1 MKRGQMEMAGLVIIV
16 ILITLGMLFA
26 LLFFVKKGPEEKQ
39 IFVRKGLAYSTLGA
53 MLRTSVPCHA
63 GDTTHVKMVD
73 LLEDCARLDQ
83 FQGGTLYQCRE
94 IERMEDLPNREKTI
108 CTYTQQEMKTL
119 LDPTLTAWQRDY
131 RLTVELLSV
140 GGPVD
145 PPLITL
151 GVDQCPGEQDSS
163 GVFPEQTEV
172 GILQSQLVIC
182 G

>member
-39 IFVRKGLAYSTLGA
+39 IFVRKGLAYSTMGA
-53 MLRTSVPCHA
+53 MLRTSVPCHS
-63 GDTTHVKMVD
+63 GDTTSVKMTD

-83 FQGGTLYQCRE
+83 FRGGTTYQCDE
-94 IERMEDLPNREKTI
+94 FNGEGV
-108 CTYTQQEMKTL
+108 CTYTSNQMKRL
-119 LDPTLTAWQRDY
+119 LDDTLGVWQRSY
-131 RLTVELLSV
+131 VLTVELLSV
-140 GGPVD
+140 GGGQPRLLPSWPLKSVD
-145 PPLITL
+145 LLDTDCL
-151 GVDQCPGEQDSS
+151 GEQDSS
-163 GVFPEQTEV
+163 GIFPEQTEV